1 MNASRRPSRD
11 VAHHSGSGRLAIP
24 YPVKDSHLLFFASFA
39 WRTPSRVIRYRFGR
53 DRLSTNV
60 RSASI
65 PTVNSGLWD
74 LSRCA
79 MKRREQVQRNCQCAS
94 TSRQKTHQAKADRAP
109 RSRQC
114 LIIAPRSSTCRVELH
129 WRLPTAPGA
138 TLRST
143 ISSASIRLQRLR
155 LACRSGA
162 QLIPILVMAGPV
174 LAMHVFGQIYSIHF
188 ERGPP
193 CQKKRSR
200 RRNRKPN

>member
-1 MNASRRPSRD
+1 MSQNSGAKAD
-11 VAHHSGSGRLAIP
+11 VARGPLR
-24 YPVKDSHLLFFASFA
+24 
-39 WRTPSRVIRYRFGR
+39 
-53 DRLSTNV
+53 
-60 RSASI
+60 
-65 PTVNSGLWD
+65 
-74 LSRCA
+74 A

-109 RSRQC
+109 RFRQC
-114 LIIAPRSSTCRVELH
+114 LIIAPRSSTCRV
-129 WRLPTAPGA
+129 WRLGPGANHSRMARIAEAWDRSTAPGA
-138 TLRST
+138 TSRST
-143 ISSASIRLQRLR
+143 ISSASVRLQRLR